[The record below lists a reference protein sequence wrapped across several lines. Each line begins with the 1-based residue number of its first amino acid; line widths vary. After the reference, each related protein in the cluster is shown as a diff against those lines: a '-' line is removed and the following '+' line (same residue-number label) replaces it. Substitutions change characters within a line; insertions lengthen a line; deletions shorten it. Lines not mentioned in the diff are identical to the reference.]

1 MKREEFKQFK
11 LVNES
16 EYPLIDHYIINKD
29 NDFYIEPIFYSQLDG
44 FKERHKESYQLIID
58 SIIKRVKQNHKVI
71 FVGDF
76 EDNTFEIPGYI
87 ILEIQDITN
96 PLKIFVEDKSRG
108 SDYGD

>member
-1 MKREEFKQFK
+1 MIREEFKQFEK
-11 LVNES
+11 IKNP
-16 EYPLIDHYIINKD
+16 EYPLLDHYVINSEI
-29 NDFYIEPIFYSQLDG
+29 DFYIEPIFYSQLDG
-44 FKERHKESYQLIID
+44 FKERHSKEYNLIID
-58 SIIKRVKQNHKVI
+58 AIIQRVKKNKKVI

-76 EDNTFEIPGYI
+76 EENTFELPGYI